1 MINRCDSM
9 QQDLKH
15 FKSVIMSLMS
25 MILWCLW
32 SLWSLWHTRCPG
44 CPTCPVSFS
53 MSFSLLTN
61 EISPSANCQSI
72 TEKEN
77 STDWNTKDK
86 EMFTVRIFI
95 IFMVAL
101 MAVHN
106 YFGMFLVVNHLN
118 ITVMNF
124 TDVSI
129 TLNQFK

>member
-1 MINRCDSM
+1 
-9 QQDLKH
+9 
-15 FKSVIMSLMS
+15 
-25 MILWCLW
+25 
-32 SLWSLWHTRCPG
+32 
-44 CPTCPVSFS
+44 

-72 TEKEN
+72 TEKGN
-77 STDWNTKDK
+77 STDACYRVLKKIWNTKDK